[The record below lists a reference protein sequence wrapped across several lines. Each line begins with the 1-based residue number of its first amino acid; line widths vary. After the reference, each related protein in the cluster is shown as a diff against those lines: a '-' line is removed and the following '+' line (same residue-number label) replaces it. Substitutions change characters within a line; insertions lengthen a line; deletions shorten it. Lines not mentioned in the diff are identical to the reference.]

1 VNVKLT
7 NKQGTPL
14 LDQIDPVFGW
24 LAISIL
30 PDRLQEIGLPR
41 NYLCTAGEVDESI
54 QRAIIKAI
62 K

>member
-1 VNVKLT
+1 MKVRLT
-7 NKQGTPL
+7 NKPHTPL

-41 NYLCTAGEVDESI
+41 DYICTAGEVDESI
-54 QRAIIKAI
+54 QRAITKAFR
-62 K
+62 